1 MIILNITII
10 YGHPNNTYGYAHF
23 LLEYLHKKTTI
34 NLTEFFLPENLH
46 PTCKSNFH
54 CLLSCNCDY
63 YNFCNI
69 NKIAKSISDSDL
81 IIIACT
87 SSEYHTIP
95 ASLKIILDHLS
106 YLWMPH
112 RNNIPMSHKIG
123 LIISD
128 DYIPF
133 LPSAS
138 RKLRKYLK
146 FWGIKNI
153 INLNIHN
160 SSQSSSAPSFLSKD
174 YVNLIFTCDKI
185 LSLLFSKYDVSCMN
199 SKKVIKFPYSRLLKT
214 KIYHPDKKHSININ
228 NNVIPIKKVQDNI

>member
-1 MIILNITII
+1 MIILNITVI
-10 YGHPNNTYGYAHF
+10 YGNKNNTREYTHF
-23 LLEYLHKKTTI
+23 LLKYIHKKTTI
-34 NLTEFFLPENLH
+34 NLTEFFLPENSSPSCNKNH
-46 PTCKSNFH
+46 FH
-54 CLLSCNCDY
+54 CLLHYNCDY
-63 YNFCNI
+63 FDFCNI

-87 SSEYHTIP
+87 SIEYHMIP
-95 ASLKIILDHLS
+95 VPLKLLLDNLS

-128 DYIPF
+128 DYIPV

-153 INLNIHN
+153 INFNIHN
-160 SSQSSSAPSFLSKD
+160 CSQKSSAPLILSKD
-174 YVNLIFTCDKI
+174 YVNLIFTSDKI
-185 LSLLFSKYDVSCMN
+185 LSLFCSKHDISCIN

-214 KIYHPDKKHSININ
+214 KIYHPDKKHNIN
-228 NNVIPIKKVQDNI
+228 NNVIPMKRVQDNI